1 MSRKFLNLAH
11 RAASHPGC
19 VLLVHSTLDILSK
32 QIEEEIA
39 SCTNNVEAATVPMN
53 MTPSSDLVS
62 TACLKK
68 KDVQTKSSKRKR
80 GWMDKK
86 RKFAKKGSKKND
98 KGSVVCIS
106 TKKHYLC
113 LIVKNVQLCVI
124 FILFY

>member
-1 MSRKFLNLAH
+1 
-11 RAASHPGC
+11 
-19 VLLVHSTLDILSK
+19 
-32 QIEEEIA
+32 
-39 SCTNNVEAATVPMN
+39 VEAAIVPMN

-68 KDVQTKSSKRKR
+68 KDVQTKSSKHKR

-106 TKKHYLC
+106 TKKT
-113 LIVKNVQLCVI
+113 
-124 FILFY
+124 LFVFNCKKCSVVCNFYSLLLKGTRNIRIGTRNYSCTGYAS